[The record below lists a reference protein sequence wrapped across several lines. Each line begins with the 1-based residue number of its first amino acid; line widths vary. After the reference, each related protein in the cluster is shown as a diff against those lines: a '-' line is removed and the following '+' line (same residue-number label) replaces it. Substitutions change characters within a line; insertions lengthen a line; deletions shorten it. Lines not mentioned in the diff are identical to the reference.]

1 MTLMSRSTPPALLA
15 CALMTASCAASPPT
29 SAAPPRLTLPRE
41 ATTPCRLDRLPE
53 APTLGDL
60 ESSYMTRGLA
70 LAECDAAR
78 RLAVET
84 LLAERALQDRWRSD
98 QSKWP

>member
-1 MTLMSRSTPPALLA
+1 MTPMSRSTPPVLLA
-15 CALMTASCAASPPT
+15 CALMTASCAASPLT

-41 ATTPCRLDRLPE
+41 ALTPCRLDRLPE

-60 ESSYMTRGLA
+60 ESSYMARGLA

-98 QSKWP
+98 RSK